1 MPLFGPNC
9 RPRGP
14 ALLLLMT
21 FPVIHGFGCIG
32 SATSDGGAGTLAN
45 RQFPLEQLETTSI
58 SIGENT
64 FHVWLATDSATRE
77 EGLMWVPEESLPDGQ
92 GMLFVFPDE
101 RWLGFWMKNTVTPLD
116 IAYARM
122 DGTIVST
129 HTMPALT
136 LQTFP
141 SYEPAMFAL
150 EVRAGTFERLGIAA
164 GDVIQIPAEVFK
176 P

>member
-1 MPLFGPNC
+1 MPHTGRNHC
-9 RPRGP
+9 SR
-14 ALLLLMT
+14 ALTVLLLMT
-21 FPVIHGFGCIG
+21 IPVIHGFGCIG
-32 SATSDGGAGTLAN
+32 SATSDSASSLEQ
-45 RQFPLEQLETTSI
+45 REFPLEELDTASI

-64 FHVWLATDSATRE
+64 FQVWLATDAATRE

-92 GMLFVFPDE
+92 GMLFVFSDE
-101 RWLGFWMKNTVTPLD
+101 RYLGFWMKNTITPLD

-136 LQTFP
+136 YQTFP

-150 EVRAGTFERLGIAA
+150 EVRAGTLERLGIAA
-164 GDVIQIPAEVFK
+164 GDVIQIPDEVFK
-176 P
+176 Q